1 MDTIEDLPTEEG
13 LFPIRTVCA
22 ATGIHPVTL
31 RAWERRYGLIRPK
44 RTPKGHRLY
53 SAEDIDLI
61 KRVLRLLDQGVSI
74 GQVGQLLE
82 LQEADEAPASQ
93 TPGESNTWGG
103 YRMRLREAISGLDI
117 QAVTALWEDAL
128 SLFSLD
134 NCLSQLALPV
144 QRSLAERPSSD
155 QQARAELCFYSRWLR
170 QTLETR
176 LRQLRPGN
184 NAPWIA
190 AAPVHESPLNMDLMR
205 FALAAAQRGLAV
217 RLFTTGTPIAGLAP
231 LAARS
236 GARGIVLFSDA
247 DLPQTTRLLH
257 WPEGEKAPLLP
268 VFTLGSGFEPM
279 PPVLEAAGVTPLCKD
294 PDKAALRLH
303 DQLRHQD

>member
-82 LQEADEAPASQ
+82 LQEADEAPAAE

-117 QAVTALWEDAL
+117 QVVTTLWEDAL

-134 NCLSQLALPV
+134 NCLTQLALPV

-155 QQARAELCFYSRWLR
+155 QQARAELGFYSRWLR

-176 LRQLRPGN
+176 LRQCRPGKD
-184 NAPWIA
+184 APWVA
-190 AAPVHESPLNMDLMR
+190 AAPVHESPLNMDLLR

-217 RLFTTGTPIAGLAP
+217 RLFTTSTPIAGL
-231 LAARS
+231 
-236 GARGIVLFSDA
+236 
-247 DLPQTTRLLH
+247 
-257 WPEGEKAPLLP
+257 
-268 VFTLGSGFEPM
+268 
-279 PPVLEAAGVTPLCKD
+279 
-294 PDKAALRLH
+294 
-303 DQLRHQD
+303 